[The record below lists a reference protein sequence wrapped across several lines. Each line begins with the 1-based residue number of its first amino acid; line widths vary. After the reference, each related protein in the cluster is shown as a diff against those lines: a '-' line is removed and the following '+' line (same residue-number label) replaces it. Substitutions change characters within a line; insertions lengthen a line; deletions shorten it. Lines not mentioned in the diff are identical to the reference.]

1 MSLFMWFF
9 AGQDKIW
16 FFLMLFGAFRE
27 KNKNKKTSIYLP
39 QVAITK
45 RNWSEKHFFFL
56 SKGFLIFVLHC
67 VRNSQ
72 VSFKTWGFKTWMYL
86 ECGSFSYFPCL
97 SVPLF
102 VYFACLS
109 ADKRAIQKEGEHG
122 FPIYKQ
128 WKLHK
133 EELTG

>member
-1 MSLFMWFF
+1 MWFF
-9 AGQDKIW
+9 ASQDIIW
-16 FFLMLFGAFRE
+16 FFLLLFGAFRE
-27 KNKNKKTSIYLP
+27 KQNKTKQKNLNIFTPGRNHKTKL
-39 QVAITK
+39 VWKT
-45 RNWSEKHFFFL
+45 FFFL

-86 ECGSFSYFPCL
+86 ECGSFSYFLCL

-109 ADKRAIQKEGEHG
+109 AD
-122 FPIYKQ
+122 
-128 WKLHK
+128 
-133 EELTG
+133 

>member
-9 AGQDKIW
+9 AGQDIIG
-16 FFLMLFGAFRE
+16 FFFKLFGAFRE
-27 KNKNKKTSIYLP
+27 KKKKENLNIFTP
-39 QVAITK
+39 GRNHKTK
-45 RNWSEKHFFFL
+45 LVWQTFFFL
-56 SKGFLIFVLHC
+56 SKGFLIFVLHR

-102 VYFACLS
+102 V
-109 ADKRAIQKEGEHG
+109 
-122 FPIYKQ
+122 
-128 WKLHK
+128 
-133 EELTG
+133 